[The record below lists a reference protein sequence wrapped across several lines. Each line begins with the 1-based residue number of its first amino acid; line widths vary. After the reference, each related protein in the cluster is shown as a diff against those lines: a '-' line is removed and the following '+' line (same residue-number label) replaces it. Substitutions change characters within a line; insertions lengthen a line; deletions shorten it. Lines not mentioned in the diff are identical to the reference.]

1 MSWRERDD
9 EGLKRPQNH
18 VHIKV
23 SGRLLEPPSFPQDQK
38 LDRQA
43 RCLVAPGTFLTPP
56 TLLSC
61 PLIKILPL
69 PGLSTIIPARGALK
83 KKRGKTE
90 NGAPGAALGNEMS
103 SQKTGSRLAER
114 LL

>member
-1 MSWRERDD
+1 MAASGCCPPLR
-9 EGLKRPQNH
+9 GRPA
-18 VHIKV
+18 
-23 SGRLLEPPSFPQDQK
+23 PP
-38 LDRQA
+38 
-43 RCLVAPGTFLTPP
+43 CPP

>member
-1 MSWRERDD
+1 MVKRSPERER
-9 EGLKRPQNH
+9 EWGTEVGAGGGGQEAKE
-18 VHIKV
+18 
-23 SGRLLEPPSFPQDQK
+23 RLPLGAALHSE
-38 LDRQA
+38 
-43 RCLVAPGTFLTPP
+43 VAPPHPAPP